1 MLKSTKSII
10 YTSFIVVGISL
21 SVLIGLGIRQVQLN
35 REYSDISGL
44 SEKTLFAFSTV
55 REQVTEALISR
66 NEQLL
71 KGVIPEI
78 EELNNTISR
87 FFDSDIIPGQYKLA
101 LTERIDL
108 AGLVIDIRKVGSESD
123 DPDTGLK
130 LQQDMRLIG
139 DNLMKIDRVITGQIR
154 NGVVGF
160 QLSIIGVMGLL
171 ISSLCFILIL
181 LYRRTISPLFE
192 LARQIGGTQVEYDRV
207 DCAAEAANEI
217 AEITDS
223 LKRMMAKHRSAE
235 ADLSQ
240 PREDRET
247 LERTINETANGLNGM
262 INYSQLLLESE
273 AQLSEKQKLMLEEI
287 INSGERIADQWQ
299 KLSLR
304 FST

>member
-1 MLKSTKSII
+1 M
-10 YTSFIVVGISL
+10 YASFIVVGISL
-21 SVLIGLGIRQVQLN
+21 SVVIGLGVRQVQLN
-35 REYSDISGL
+35 KKYSDISAL
-44 SEKTLFAFSTV
+44 SEKTLFTFSTV

-66 NEQLL
+66 NEALL
-71 KGVIPEI
+71 KAVIPEI

-87 FFDSDIIPGQYKLA
+87 FFDSDVIPGQYKLA
-101 LTERIDL
+101 LTDRVDL
-108 AGLVIDIRKVGSESD
+108 AGLVIALRKVGSESEF
-123 DPDTGLK
+123 PDTALG
-130 LQQDMRLIG
+130 LQQELRLIG
-139 DNLMKIDRVITGQIR
+139 DNLLKIDRVITGQIR

-192 LARQIGGTQVEYDRV
+192 LGRRIGETQVTYDRL
-207 DCAAEAANEI
+207 DCAAEAATEI

-223 LKRMMAKHRSAE
+223 VNRMTAKYKSAE

-247 LERTINETANGLNGM
+247 LERMVNETTNGLNGM
-262 INYSQLLLESE
+262 INYAQLLLESE
-273 AQLSEKQKLMLEEI
+273 EQLSEKQRLMLQEI

-299 KLSLR
+299 KLSR
-304 FST
+304 HFSA

>member
-10 YTSFIVVGISL
+10 YTSFIIVGVSL
-21 SVLIGLGIRQVQLN
+21 SVVIFLGIRQVQLN
-35 REYSDISGL
+35 RGYSEISAL

-66 NEQLL
+66 NNQLL

-78 EELNNTISR
+78 EALNNSISR
-87 FFDSDIIPGQYKLA
+87 YFDSDIIPGQYKLA
-101 LTERIDL
+101 LTDRVDL
-108 AGLVIDIRKVGSESD
+108 AGLVIAIRKVGSDSE
-123 DPDTGLK
+123 DPDTGLR

-154 NGVVGF
+154 DGVVGL

-192 LARQIGGTQVEYDRV
+192 LAQQVGDAQTEPGRLG
-207 DCAAEAANEI
+207 CSAEAATEI

-223 LKRMMAKHRSAE
+223 VNRMTLEHRPAD
-235 ADLSQ
+235 ADLPQ
-240 PREDRET
+240 PREDLET

-262 INYSQLLLESE
+262 INYAQLLLESE
-273 AQLSEKQKLMLEEI
+273 EQPSEKQKRMLEEI
-287 INSGERIADQWQ
+287 IGSGERIADQWQ
-299 KLSLR
+299 KLSRRLGA
-304 FST
+304 

>member
-1 MLKSTKSII
+1 M
-10 YTSFIVVGISL
+10 YASFIVVGISL
-21 SVLIGLGIRQVQLN
+21 SVVIGLGVRQVQLN
-35 REYSDISGL
+35 RKYSDISAL
-44 SEKTLFAFSTV
+44 SEKTLFTFSTV

-66 NEQLL
+66 NESLL
-71 KGVIPEI
+71 KAVIPEI

-87 FFDSDIIPGQYKLA
+87 FFDSDVIPGQYKLA
-101 LTERIDL
+101 LTDRVDL
-108 AGLVIDIRKVGSESD
+108 AGLVIALRKVGSESEF
-123 DPDTGLK
+123 PDTALG
-130 LQQDMRLIG
+130 LQQELRLIG
-139 DNLMKIDRVITGQIR
+139 DNLLKIDRVITGQIR

-192 LARQIGGTQVEYDRV
+192 LGRRIEETQATYDRL
-207 DCAAEAANEI
+207 DCAAEAATEI

-223 LKRMMAKHRSAE
+223 VNRMTAKYKSAQ

-247 LERTINETANGLNGM
+247 LERMVNETTNGLNGM

-273 AQLSEKQKLMLEEI
+273 EQLSENQRLMLQEI

-299 KLSLR
+299 KLSR
-304 FST
+304 HFSA